1 MNLLLLIAS
10 VVVASITAADASIAE
25 ASVLL
30 PEIVKDSDEERSRL
44 RKSSQRFKILAS
56 RMNSILN
63 H

>member
-1 MNLLLLIAS
+1 MKFLALIAS
-10 VVVASITAADASIAE
+10 VVASITAADASIAE

-44 RKSSQRFKILAS
+44 RKSSQRFKLLAS